1 MNIISFLIIFKE
13 NLASQSFG
21 VVTTSKVRRHEC
33 YDCYQWELNSTSCDN
48 CVESCKY
55 PTNQTELFASTTK
68 ACFFEYFVGTV
79 KSNISLNYGLTC
91 EILNSK
97 FIYLDNFQLKSGLEA
112 EQIILKM

>member
-91 EILNSK
+91 EILNSN
-97 FIYLDNFQLKSGLEA
+97 FIYLDNF
-112 EQIILKM
+112 